1 MLIETLEKQLALH
14 KSLLSLAHAKKE
26 SIKENK
32 MDELN
37 RIVREEQKHVSAITI
52 LEKKRA
58 DHSDQPLTELLPSL
72 APEEQEK
79 AGLLREQLVE
89 TLQQLQQV
97 NRLNE
102 ELLDQSLQFVHLQLD
117 LLAPPEAGNYAPD
130 GDSERPPS
138 AGPIFDSKA

>member
-14 KSLLSLAHAKKE
+14 KSLLALAQAKTE
-26 SIKENK
+26 AIKQNK

-37 RIVREEQKHVSAITI
+37 RIVRDEQKHVSAIMI
-52 LEKKRA
+52 LEKKRTE
-58 DHSDQPLTELLPSL
+58 HSGQTLTELLPSL
-72 APEEQEK
+72 SAEERQGAEEIRGQLITVLQE
-79 AGLLREQLVE
+79 
-89 TLQQLQQV
+89 LQRT

-130 GDSERPPS
+130 GDSDQTPS

>member
-14 KSLLSLAHAKKE
+14 KSLLELAHRKTEAVK
-26 SIKENK
+26 NNR

-37 RIVREEQKHVSAITI
+37 RIVREEQKHVNAIAI
-52 LEKKRA
+52 LENKRTE
-58 DHSDQPLTELLPSL
+58 HSGQTLAELLPSL
-72 APEEQEK
+72 SIEEQQK
-79 AGLLREQLVE
+79 AGLLRDQLVE
-89 TLQQLQQV
+89 VLQKLQQT

-130 GDSERPPS
+130 GESDRPP
-138 AGPIFDSKA
+138 ATGPVFDSKA